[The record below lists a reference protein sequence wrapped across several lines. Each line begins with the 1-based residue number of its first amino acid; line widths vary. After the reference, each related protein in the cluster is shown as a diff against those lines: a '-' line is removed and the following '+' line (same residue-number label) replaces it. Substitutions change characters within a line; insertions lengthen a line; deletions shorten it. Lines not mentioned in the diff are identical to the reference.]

1 MKGDTIFQN
10 KLLFVDTMRDLKN
23 LFNLYLPI
31 CNYWMIFDNSNLQ
44 SDFVA
49 EGYADKKLDIKNI
62 SIFDIIKNKLMND

>member
-1 MKGDTIFQN
+1 
-10 KLLFVDTMRDLKN
+10 
-23 LFNLYLPI
+23 
-31 CNYWMIFDNSNLQ
+31 MIFDNSNLQ